1 MSLLRALVDVE
12 AFKASASQAL
22 LDAALRVRRAG
33 LEHLVTE
40 AAPAEVDAL
49 ALAGEVLAAERAWL
63 AARAAVA
70 PEAVAALFGG
80 SGGDDWRRATTK
92 ALLRAA
98 ADLVAQEQRDR
109 ARRAQGEA
117 P

>member
-12 AFKASASQAL
+12 TFKASPSQAL

-49 ALAGEVLAAERAWL
+49 ALAGEVLAAERAVLSAL
-63 AARAAVA
+63 AFRDV
-70 PEAVAALFGG
+70 EGVAALFDGG
-80 SGGDDWRRATTK
+80 ERRRAKTG
-92 ALLRAA
+92 ALLGAA
-98 ADLVAQEQRDR
+98 VLAVQVRGAQK
-109 ARRAQGEA
+109 AQGDA